1 MGVGQHYIKAEWAA
15 KHFGEKDITNIHLS
29 EKEKNNIRNYIIKT
43 IKLETIFNENTIDYN
58 FLESIIKNKPV
69 TNLYSSKSII
79 SLDVEKSLDVDEIER
94 HTNKISYLYP
104 RIKEHNKDSLIQT
117 LIPFISLHESRNI
130 GVFHHYNNSLINS
143 IISKQTNDIQ
153 YLKKIINY
161 GQLLLDED
169 FNNQFISDLNS
180 NLENTNEIFNLSKRL
195 FNYLH
200 PKIFNLKVKDY
211 KNYSWVVMNITD
223 NTVGLS
229 DCPIINFSESW
240 HQYSHSNIFTN
251 MKEEYQPI
259 IKNSV
264 FCFLARD
271 LILWGFNNNLNYKS
285 TFNRIIESREG
296 LLDFSHN
303 SYNFLTIYNFLCSFD
318 FYSITSEKQKQDLFN
333 NLIKNFGILK
343 NIYEVNLPNRNKF
356 IKTN

>member
-1 MGVGQHYIKAEWAA
+1 
-15 KHFGEKDITNIHLS
+15 
-29 EKEKNNIRNYIIKT
+29 
-43 IKLETIFNENTIDYN
+43 
-58 FLESIIKNKPV
+58 
-69 TNLYSSKSII
+69 
-79 SLDVEKSLDVDEIER
+79 
-94 HTNKISYLYP
+94 
-104 RIKEHNKDSLIQT
+104 
-117 LIPFISLHESRNI
+117 
-130 GVFHHYNNSLINS
+130 
-143 IISKQTNDIQ
+143 
-153 YLKKIINY
+153 
-161 GQLLLDED
+161 
-169 FNNQFISDLNS
+169 
-180 NLENTNEIFNLSKRL
+180 
-195 FNYLH
+195 
-200 PKIFNLKVKDY
+200 
-211 KNYSWVVMNITD
+211 MNITD

-251 MKEEYQPI
+251 IKEEYQPI